1 MKETFATRSVNFDFQ
16 GPIFR
21 LFSHKVVRNCYLI
34 FILHT
39 MFFYRDILELT
50 QASLD
55 DEAEDP
61 DELRVDTQLHDLR
74 AELYHQ
80 GDILSRVVRDIHI
93 HHEVHL

>member
-39 MFFYRDILELT
+39 MFLYGNILELT
-50 QASLD
+50 QANARSG
-55 DEAEDP
+55 AIF
-61 DELRVDTQLHDLR
+61 DTMCQMGACASFFPFL
-74 AELYHQ
+74 
-80 GDILSRVVRDIHI
+80 
-93 HHEVHL
+93 

>member
-39 MFFYRDILELT
+39 MFFYEDILELT
-50 QASLD
+50 QASNHHSN
-55 DEAEDP
+55 
-61 DELRVDTQLHDLR
+61 HDGYYDG
-74 AELYHQ
+74 YHDRYYDGYHDQ
-80 GDILSRVVRDIHI
+80 PWLPS
-93 HHEVHL
+93 

>member
-1 MKETFATRSVNFDFQ
+1 MNINNGSQNLKKFMKETFATRSVNFDFQ

-50 QASLD
+50 QAN
-55 DEAEDP
+55 
-61 DELRVDTQLHDLR
+61 
-74 AELYHQ
+74 
-80 GDILSRVVRDIHI
+80 ILSC
-93 HHEVHL
+93 VHKSSFSNEKKNYYPHPLRLH

>member
-50 QASLD
+50 QASVYSVKNSMSTNKGLFILY
-55 DEAEDP
+55 EENN
-61 DELRVDTQLHDLR
+61 ELGR
-74 AELYHQ
+74 
-80 GDILSRVVRDIHI
+80 
-93 HHEVHL
+93 

>member
-39 MFFYRDILELT
+39 MFFYEDILELT
-50 QASLD
+50 QATKGACST
-55 DEAEDP
+55 AIT
-61 DELRVDTQLHDLR
+61 LRSAACLGCTLGL
-74 AELYHQ
+74 
-80 GDILSRVVRDIHI
+80 G
-93 HHEVHL
+93 

>member
-1 MKETFATRSVNFDFQ
+1 MNINNGSQNLKKFMKETFATRSVNFDFQ

-50 QASLD
+50 QANDYSTYLNLVICFL
-55 DEAEDP
+55 ASCI
-61 DELRVDTQLHDLR
+61 LINFLQL
-74 AELYHQ
+74 Q
-80 GDILSRVVRDIHI
+80 KFKFTM
-93 HHEVHL
+93 

>member
-50 QASLD
+50 QANIYIVTLTSV
-55 DEAEDP
+55 
-61 DELRVDTQLHDLR
+61 LRHK
-74 AELYHQ
+74 
-80 GDILSRVVRDIHI
+80 ILERNKITTTSM
-93 HHEVHL
+93 